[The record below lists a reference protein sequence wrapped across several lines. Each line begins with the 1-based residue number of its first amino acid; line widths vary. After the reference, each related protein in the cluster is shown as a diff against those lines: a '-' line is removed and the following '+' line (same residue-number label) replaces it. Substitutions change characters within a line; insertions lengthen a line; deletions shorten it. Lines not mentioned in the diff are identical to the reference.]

1 MSDRIL
7 RTTLITTLITAL
19 ITSLTQLMVF
29 MAGSLISQTNWKP
42 WIHTRIGSYSFFEN
56 HCNEWM
62 NEWILS
68 TALITAGGL
77 VRFLLS
83 CPTPVYS
90 LFTPSQSLPL
100 LTKFCRI
107 WCRPLQCIFYG
118 RVEGY
123 KRVSN
128 PMSKAPPVVSGQ
140 RWFNIKTLRLFD
152 WVCSHISDWGEN
164 LKRQLP
170 PPTTTAASKILM
182 GQIYGTRLGSK
193 LMGPL

>member
-7 RTTLITTLITAL
+7 RTTLITA
-19 ITSLTQLMVF
+19 LTQLMVF

-42 WIHTRIGSYSFFEN
+42 WIHTRIRSYSFFLRTTVM
-56 HCNEWM
+56 NEWM
-62 NEWILS
+62 NPKHRM
-68 TALITAGGL
+68 ITAGCL

-100 LTKFCRI
+100 LTKFCRMG
-107 WCRPLQCIFYG
+107 CHPLQCLCYG

-170 PPTTTAASKILM
+170 PPTTTAASKIWM

-193 LMGPL
+193 LMVPL